1 MMGEGLLG
9 NRLNGYTD
17 VLASSTDSILLSL
30 QLMLPYAGA
39 TLYIASS
46 FVWWLL
52 LGSIAF
58 TSGKILFRQADN
70 GELANKL
77 ALGIVILIVFFPI
90 KYKDTNYELPLASY
104 LTIGVIQL
112 VDQAYREGIDAVA
125 SNLTSNGQKLPISM
139 IRTLN
144 QSNLNVVDGSR
155 LSPIVNDYVAN
166 CTVATTLQ
174 DPQTNQYL
182 SEQEWRV
189 VGLYGAGLL
198 GFEASDYVA
207 DTDSTWSWSFFA
219 FGIPDDASSRI
230 ETEFTQLRESAV
242 RIFQTIEF
250 PQSFRGYTYPTEDYW
265 RARVDG
271 EVQNATSP
279 KLIDLPSEARFLS
292 TADYDEYQRTGAVPD
307 TTDLS
312 QWHADDCYELY
323 YLAHQGTRNYL
334 KGLQGSYRDVFARG
348 VWNTDETTAVAAGS
362 HAVRQ
367 AMKNFY
373 TKSAN
378 RESGSLQA
386 GERPV
391 SQFISEDQGLGGQAY
406 ANGMAAVQGSVYDLA
421 SILLNI
427 GLDQWI
433 LTLLGSL
440 SVAIAFLAVMFPFFV
455 LVAPLVGGG
464 SIIVVMKTMIM
475 LEVTLMLSYLFASI
489 GILLISAINI
499 VSTNAALSAY
509 GMSDGMTTITVTI
522 MTGMFIFPLVAG
534 KLAHM
539 LVFGSNAVNGADG
552 RTTSLGKQ
560 AALAGS
566 VVGAVASVIPGAKAA
581 MAARAAGS
589 ALKSAGNKADN
600 GSGGSSGGGPSGG
613 GSSAGLSSGSPG
625 GLGSSARGSS
635 AGGSGSQFNRGKGRL
650 SSPRGGIR
658 GR

>member
-1 MMGEGLLG
+1 MGEGLLG

-17 VLASSTDSILLSL
+17 VLASSSDSIMLSL

-58 TSGKILFRQADN
+58 TSGKILFRQADS
-70 GELANKL
+70 GEMINKL
-77 ALGIVILIVFFPI
+77 ALGFVILIVFFPI
-90 KYKDTNYELPLASY
+90 KYKDTSYELPLASY

-112 VDQAYREGIDAVA
+112 VDQKYREGIDAVA
-125 SNLTSNGQKLPISM
+125 STLTGNGQKLPISM

-174 DPQTNQYL
+174 DPETNQYL

-207 DTDSTWSWSFFA
+207 DTESTWSWSFLA

-230 ETEFTQLRESAV
+230 DTEFTQLRDRAV
-242 RIFQTIEF
+242 RIFKTVEF
-250 PQSFRGYTYPTEDYW
+250 PQSFRAYTYPTEEYW
-265 RARVDG
+265 RARVEG
-271 EVQNATSP
+271 EANSATSP
-279 KLIDLPSEARFLS
+279 KLIELPRDARFLS
-292 TADYDEYQRTGAVPD
+292 TVDEDVFKRTGQVPE

-312 QWHADDCYELY
+312 QWHADDCHELY
-323 YLAHQGTRNYL
+323 HLAHQGTRNYL

-391 SQFISEDQGLGGQAY
+391 SQFITDDQGLGGQVY
-406 ANGMAAVQGSVYDLA
+406 ANGMAAVQGSIYDLA

-455 LVAPLVGGG
+455 LVAPLVGGD
-464 SIIVVMKTMIM
+464 SIVVVLKTMIM

-489 GILLISAINI
+489 GILLISAINV

-509 GMSDGMTTITVTI
+509 GMSDGMTTLTVTI
-522 MTGMFIFPLVAG
+522 MTGMFIFPLIAA

-539 LVFGSNAVNGADG
+539 LVFGSNAVNEADG

-566 VVGAVASVIPGAKAA
+566 VVGAMAAFIPGGKAA
-581 MAARAAGS
+581 MAARAAGR
-589 ALKSAGNKADN
+589 AAGGAMKSAGNKADRA
-600 GSGGSSGGGPSGG
+600 GGGSSGG

-625 GLGSSARGSS
+625 SFGGASRGSS
-635 AGGSGSQFNRGKGRL
+635 AGGSASKFNRGQGRL
-650 SSPRGGIR
+650 STPRGGIR
-658 GR
+658 KR

>member
-1 MMGEGLLG
+1 MGEGLLG

-58 TSGKILFRQADN
+58 TSGKILFRQADSN
-70 GELANKL
+70 EMVGKL
-77 ALGIVILIVFFPI
+77 ALGFVILIVFFPI
-90 KYKDTNYELPLASY
+90 KYKDTSYELPLASY

-112 VDQAYREGIDAVA
+112 VDQKYREGIDAVA
-125 SNLTSNGQKLPISM
+125 SSLTGNGQKLPISM

-174 DPQTNQYL
+174 DPETNQYL

-198 GFEASDYVA
+198 GFEPSDYVA
-207 DTDSTWSWSFFA
+207 DTESTWSWSFFA
-219 FGIPDDASSRI
+219 FGMPDDASSRI
-230 ETEFTQLRESAV
+230 DANFTQLRERAI
-242 RIFQTIEF
+242 RIFNTIEF
-250 PQSFRGYTYPTEDYW
+250 PQSFRGYTFPTEDYW
-265 RARVDG
+265 RGRVEG
-271 EVQNATSP
+271 EANSSTSP
-279 KLIDLPSEARFLS
+279 KLIELPRDARFLS
-292 TADYDEYQRTGAVPD
+292 TADYDEYQRTGQVPE

-323 YLAHQGTRNYL
+323 YLSQQGTRNYL

-378 RESGSLQA
+378 RESGVLKA

-406 ANGMAAVQGSVYDLA
+406 ANGMAAVQGSIYDLA

-440 SVAIAFLAVMFPFFV
+440 SVAIAFLAVIFPFFV
-455 LVAPLVGGG
+455 LVAPLVGGE
-464 SIIVVMKTMIM
+464 SIIVVLKTMVM

-509 GMSDGMTTITVTI
+509 GMSDGMTTLTVAI
-522 MTGMFIFPLVAG
+522 MTGMFIFPLVAA

-539 LVFGSNAVNGADG
+539 LVFGSNGVREADG

-566 VVGAVASVIPGAKAA
+566 VVGAMAAVIPGAKAA
-581 MAARAAGS
+581 MVARAASG
-589 ALKSAGNKADN
+589 AMKSAGNKADSA
-600 GSGGSSGGGPSGG
+600 GSGSSGGG
-613 GSSAGLSSGSPG
+613 SAAGFSSGSPG
-625 GLGSSARGSS
+625 GLGGASSGP
-635 AGGSGSQFNRGKGRL
+635 GKFNRGQGRL
-650 SSPRGGIR
+650 STPRSGIR
-658 GR
+658 RR